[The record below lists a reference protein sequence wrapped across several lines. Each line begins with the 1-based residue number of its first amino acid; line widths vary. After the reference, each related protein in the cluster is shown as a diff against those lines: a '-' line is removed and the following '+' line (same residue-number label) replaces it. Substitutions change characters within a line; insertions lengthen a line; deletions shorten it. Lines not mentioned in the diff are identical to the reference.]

1 MRRIIK
7 RTITIMTTITW
18 TISWRPKGTMPIDVE
33 AQPVAADTS
42 EPPVL
47 PEGQPGPWE
56 IEATITKEVEVSE
69 TTATSNPMADQ
80 PPDNLTINT
89 YYKERKLNS

>member
-7 RTITIMTTITW
+7 RTITIVTTITW
-18 TISWRPKGTMPIDVE
+18 TISWRHKGTMPIDVE
-33 AQPVAADTS
+33 AQPTADDTP

-47 PEGQPGPWE
+47 PEGESSPWE

-80 PPDNLTINT
+80 PPDNL
-89 YYKERKLNS
+89 YY